1 VGRGYK
7 ENAREEIEIVR
18 DNDQSLERV
27 FENKVRHQSQRQII
41 SFSFLLSETEYK
53 CI

>member
-1 VGRGYK
+1 VGRSYK
-7 ENAREEIEIVR
+7 ENAQEKIEIVR
-18 DNDQSLERV
+18 DSNQSLERV

-53 CI
+53 CV